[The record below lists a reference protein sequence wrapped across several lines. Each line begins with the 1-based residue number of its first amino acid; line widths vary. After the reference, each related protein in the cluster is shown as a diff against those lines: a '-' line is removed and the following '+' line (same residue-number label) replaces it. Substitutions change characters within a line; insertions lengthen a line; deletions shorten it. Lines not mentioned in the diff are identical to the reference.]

1 MVNYDTVLIRY
12 GELST
17 KGKNRKDFIR
27 KLDQNIRHMLKDFP
41 ALTYQR
47 TFDRIYIRLNGED
60 PEKIRELLSK
70 VSGISSFSFTEKVP
84 SDLNAIEEACLRIAS
99 ESGKHTFKII
109 TKRHDKTFPLNS
121 DGINRAVAGEIL
133 RATDLKVDVHE
144 PELEIRIEV
153 HSDFTYLTS
162 EKIPGAGG
170 YPAGINGKVLL
181 MLSGGIDSPV
191 AAYELMKRGLDV
203 EAVHFASPPYTSE
216 NARQKVLDLAGMVS
230 VYNQLRM
237 RVHIVEFTDL
247 QLEIYKAAGDPYAV
261 TLMRRMMFRIAE
273 QIAREEGCLALA
285 TGESVGQVASQTL
298 ESIACINEVISMP
311 VLRPLICV
319 DKVDIID
326 LARKIGT
333 YETSILPYED
343 CCTIFD
349 PKNPVT
355 KPTSKK
361 ASFYESR
368 FDYASMVEECVKNC
382 TEITVHPAEAEDYL

>member
-133 RATDLKVDVHE
+133 RATDLRVDVHE

-368 FDYASMVEECVKNC
+368 FDYASMVEECVKNR

>member
-1 MVNYDTVLIRY
+1 MNQYSERRNKILNSMEGNCAFVFFSGKAPMRSQDEAYDFYVDRNFYYLTGLDKEDMVLVMY
-12 GELST
+12 
-17 KGKNRKDFIR
+17 
-27 KLDQNIRHMLKDFP
+27 KLDGMVRQSLFILPYD
-41 ALTYQR
+41 
-47 TFDRIYIRLNGED
+47 
-60 PEKIRELLSK
+60 ELLAK
-70 VSGISSFSFTEKVP
+70 WV
-84 SDLNAIEEACLRIAS
+84 
-99 ESGKHTFKII
+99 
-109 TKRHDKTFPLNS
+109 
-121 DGINRAVAGEIL
+121 
-133 RATDLKVDVHE
+133 
-144 PELEIRIEV
+144 
-153 HSDFTYLTS
+153 
-162 EKIPGAGG
+162 GG
-170 YPAGINGKVLL
+170 
-181 MLSGGIDSPV
+181 
-191 AAYELMKRGLDV
+191 
-203 EAVHFASPPYTSE
+203 
-216 NARQKVLDLAGMVS
+216 
-230 VYNQLRM
+230 
-237 RVHIVEFTDL
+237 
-247 QLEIYKAAGDPYAV
+247 
-261 TLMRRMMFRIAE
+261 RMMFRIAE

>member
-133 RATDLKVDVHE
+133 KATDLKVDVHE

-311 VLRPLICV
+311 VLRPLICA

-361 ASFYESR
+361 ASFYESH
-368 FDYASMVEECVKNC
+368 FDYASMVEECVKNR

>member
-1 MVNYDTVLIRY
+1 
-12 GELST
+12 
-17 KGKNRKDFIR
+17 
-27 KLDQNIRHMLKDFP
+27 
-41 ALTYQR
+41 
-47 TFDRIYIRLNGED
+47 
-60 PEKIRELLSK
+60 
-70 VSGISSFSFTEKVP
+70 
-84 SDLNAIEEACLRIAS
+84 
-99 ESGKHTFKII
+99 
-109 TKRHDKTFPLNS
+109 
-121 DGINRAVAGEIL
+121 
-133 RATDLKVDVHE
+133 
-144 PELEIRIEV
+144 
-153 HSDFTYLTS
+153 
-162 EKIPGAGG
+162 
-170 YPAGINGKVLL
+170 
-181 MLSGGIDSPV
+181 
-191 AAYELMKRGLDV
+191 
-203 EAVHFASPPYTSE
+203 
-216 NARQKVLDLAGMVS
+216 
-230 VYNQLRM
+230 
-237 RVHIVEFTDL
+237 
-247 QLEIYKAAGDPYAV
+247 IYKAAGDPYAV

-368 FDYASMVEECVKNC
+368 FDYASMVEECVKNR

>member
-326 LARKIGT
+326 MARKIGT

-368 FDYASMVEECVKNC
+368 FDYASMVEECVKNR

>member
-133 RATDLKVDVHE
+133 KATDLKVDVHE

-273 QIAREEGCLALA
+273 LIAREEGCLALA

-368 FDYASMVEECVKNC
+368 FDYASMVEECVKNR